1 MTIQQIKQMFATGS
15 RWSAV
20 REDLRPVVIHGNTGT
35 TTLPAQTAA
44 TTRTVEKVGSKD
56 IVFILENEKRATSPR
71 SRRYY
76 TPIPKAKSVIEARDG
91 YLQFL
96 IDDICKVTL
105 QRL

>member
-1 MTIQQIKQMFATGS
+1 MTIQQIKEMFVAGS

-20 REDLRPVVIHGNTGT
+20 REDLRPTVIHGNTGT

-56 IVFILENEKRATSPR
+56 IVFILDENQKR
-71 SRRYY
+71 YW
-76 TPIPKAKSVIEARDG
+76 TPIPKAKSVIAARDG
-91 YLQFL
+91 YLQFV

-105 QRL
+105 QRIPA

>member
-1 MTIQQIKQMFATGS
+1 MTIQEIKAMFVAGS

-56 IVFILENEKRATSPR
+56 IVFILENQKR
-71 SRRYY
+71 YW
-76 TPIPKAKSVIEARDG
+76 TPLPKAKSVIEARDG

-105 QRL
+105 QRLPTAN

>member
-1 MTIQQIKQMFATGS
+1 MTIEQIKAMFVAGS

-20 REDLRPVVIHGNTGT
+20 REDLRPLVIHGNTGT
-35 TTLPAQTAA
+35 TTLPAQSAA
-44 TTRTVEKVGSKD
+44 TTRIVEKVGSKD
-56 IVFILENEKRATSPR
+56 IVFILENQKR
-71 SRRYY
+71 YW

-105 QRL
+105 HRL